1 MNLKNRKLFVC
12 SLIILSVIML
22 ASFLFSVVL
31 ASKPKVFADG
41 ECPAK
46 AMVVI
51 EASTGRV
58 LEEKNKDDR
67 LAMAS
72 TTKIMTAL
80 VTCKNTENFDEV
92 VTIHDN
98 AVGIEGTSM
107 YLRKGEKLTVKELLF
122 GLMLPSGNDAA
133 MALAYHIGGGEE
145 KFVEMMNAQAS
156 ELGLKNTHFANPHG
170 LDADGHYTSALDLAL
185 ITAEGM
191 KNDMFREIIATKNVR
206 VTGSKENEPRLLSN
220 KNRLLKT
227 LDGCTGVKTGFTD
240 NAGRC
245 FVCSCNRD
253 GMTLISVV
261 LNCGPMFE
269 ESARLMNLCFEKF
282 KMYGLLEPY
291 AQGDSILVT
300 NGDQEF
306 VQTVTKHGFS
316 YPLTDEEFQSVKI
329 VRNQP
334 EILDAPVVK
343 EQKIGEIEIYLDK
356 DLLFKENIY
365 TMENVKSIKY
375 LDKIWEIVDQWNI

>member
-1 MNLKNRKLFVC
+1 MNLKNKKLFVC
-12 SLIILSVIML
+12 CLIILSVIML
-22 ASFLFSVVL
+22 ASFLFSVIL

-269 ESARLMNLCFEKF
+269 ESVRLMNLCFEKY
-282 KMYGLLEPY
+282 KMRELLEPY

-334 EILDAPVVK
+334 EILDAPVIK